1 MLVDELNSKVTHTC
15 SGSFKLL
22 HGEDRRMSMVNL
34 MRDTEL
40 AKILDAKELSQVS
53 RYCKAAVVVLNEDD
67 SDWEGSFAF
76 RHDINIF
83 VDCCN
88 QHHTLKC

>member
-1 MLVDELNSKVTHTC
+1 
-15 SGSFKLL
+15 
-22 HGEDRRMSMVNL
+22 MVNL
-34 MRDTEL
+34 MRDTES

-67 SDWEGSFAF
+67 SNWEGSFAF

-83 VDCCN
+83 VD
-88 QHHTLKC
+88 